1 MKAVGES
8 ILEVKG
14 LKVYYYTR
22 EGVVRAVDNVD
33 FFMEKGETVGL
44 VGESGSGK
52 STLGFSILKLIPPPG
67 KIVDGKIIFDGI
79 DLTELDEKEM
89 REIRGKRISMIF
101 QDPMTSL
108 NPLMKIGDH
117 LVETI
122 MTHEEVT
129 REEAEERALALLR
142 DVGIMPDRFHDYPHQ
157 FSGGMRQRVMI
168 ALALALNPD
177 IVIADEPTSALDVI
191 VQFQILDL
199 MERLKK
205 QYNVGMIFISHDI
218 SVVAEISDKIA
229 LMYAGQIV
237 EYADAISF
245 FEEHLHPYA
254 ELLLQSVPNIELSD
268 QKLKYIPGLPPD
280 LLHPPSGCRFH
291 PRCPYAESICK
302 EKDPPLLEI
311 NTGHFVKCFRYK

>member
-1 MKAVGES
+1 MGDN

-33 FFMEKGETVGL
+33 FFMEKGETIGL

-67 KIVDGKIIFDGI
+67 RIVDGKIIFDGI
-79 DLTELDEKEM
+79 DITELDEKEM
-89 REIRGKRISMIF
+89 CKIRGKRISMVF

-122 MTHEEVT
+122 MTHEQVK
-129 REEAEERALALLR
+129 REEAEERALALLK
-142 DVGIMPDRFHDYPHQ
+142 DVGIIPDRFHDYPHQ

-177 IVIADEPTSALDVI
+177 IVIADEPTSSLDVI
-191 VQFQILDL
+191 VQFQILEL
-199 MERLKK
+199 MEKLKK

-218 SVVAEISDKIA
+218 SVVAEISDRIA

-237 EYADAISF
+237 EFADAVSF

-268 QKLKYIPGLPPD
+268 QKLKYIPGMPPD
-280 LLHPPSGCRFH
+280 LLHPPNGCRFH

-302 EKDPPLLEI
+302 EKDPPIVEI
-311 NTGHFVKCFRYK
+311 NKWHLVKCFRYK

>member
-1 MKAVGES
+1 MGES

>member
-1 MKAVGES
+1 MGES

-89 REIRGKRISMIF
+89 REIRGKRISMVF

>member
-89 REIRGKRISMIF
+89 REIRGKRISMVF

>member
-1 MKAVGES
+1 MGEV
-8 ILEVKG
+8 ILDIRG

-33 FFMEKGETVGL
+33 FSMERGETVGL

-52 STLGFSILKLIPPPG
+52 STLGFSILKLVPPPG

-79 DLTELDEKEM
+79 DLIKLDEKEM
-89 REIRGKRISMIF
+89 RKIRGKRISMVF

-129 REEAEERALALLR
+129 REEAEERAIALLK
-142 DVGIMPDRFHDYPHQ
+142 DVGIMPDRFNDYPHQ

-177 IVIADEPTSALDVI
+177 IVIADEPTSSLDVI

-218 SVVAEISDKIA
+218 SVVAEISDRIA

-237 EYADAISF
+237 EYADAVAF

-268 QKLKYIPGLPPD
+268 QKLKYIPGMPPD

-291 PRCPYAESICK
+291 PRCPYADSICK
-302 EKDPPLLEI
+302 EKDPPLVEVNRRHL
-311 NTGHFVKCFRYK
+311 VKCFRYK